1 MAIALR
7 SFKVD
12 DIVFAKVRGYASWP
26 AIVEQIRGEVATV
39 TFYSKKKETY
49 VHKIFTEYE

>member
-1 MAIALR
+1 MTIALR
-7 SFKVD
+7 SFEID
-12 DIVFAKVRGYASWP
+12 DIVFTKIRVYASWP

-49 VHKIFTEYE
+49 IHKIFTEYE